1 MDKISFDLLKQ
12 MMQADVEGL
21 VSIYL
26 PTWRSGNEASQSRIQ
41 LKNILREAEERLAGK
56 GFGTR
61 EAQNMLKPA
70 AMLLE
75 DTLFWQNQE
84 KTLAIFVSPD
94 SFKYYKLPI
103 SAEETLVVGN
113 RYYIR
118 PLIKY
123 LSSDTRF
130 NVLTVSQSDMKLFSA
145 TPYGIDKMEIPE
157 LNELIEDYVPAN
169 ELRQEATSPKGAAG
183 GSTSFLHGYNEMS
196 QTEKNEITKLL
207 RSVDKEVV
215 KILKDTGN
223 PLVVYSVDYLFPMYR
238 EVSSYPHLMEVS
250 IKGSP
255 DDADPRE
262 MHAKAWEIVSKR
274 QENITGRELEK
285 YMTLKGTDS
294 KLAGSETAEIAKS
307 ALHGGVDRLFI
318 AENIQQWG
326 SLNEDSGEI
335 ILDNKEGLGHQDL
348 LDLAAV
354 LTMEKGGKVYVLD
367 NEKMPI
373 LKPAAAVFRF

>member
-1 MDKISFDLLKQ
+1 MDKVNFDLLKQ
-12 MMQADVEGL
+12 MMQADFEGL

-41 LKNILREAEERLAGK
+41 LKNILREAEVRLTGK
-56 GFGTR
+56 GYGTR

-70 AMLLE
+70 AMLIE
-75 DTLFWQNQE
+75 NTLFWQNQE

-94 SFKYYKLPI
+94 SFKYYKFPI
-103 SAEETLVVGN
+103 SVEETLVVGN

-130 NVLTVSQSDMKLFSA
+130 NVLTVSQSDIKLFSG
-145 TPYGIDKMEIPE
+145 TQYGIDKMEIPV
-157 LNELIEDYVPAN
+157 LNELINDYVPAN

-196 QTEKNEITKLL
+196 QTEKNEINKLL
-207 RSVDKEVV
+207 RSVDKEVA
-215 KILKDTGN
+215 KILKDSGN

-238 EVSSYPHLMEVS
+238 EVSNYPHLMEVS
-250 IKGSP
+250 IKGNP

-262 MHAKAWEIVSKR
+262 IHAKAWEIVSKR
-274 QENITGRELEK
+274 QENITNRELEK

-294 KLAGSETAEIAKS
+294 KLAGCETAEIAKS

-335 ILDNKEGLGHQDL
+335 ILNNKEGLGHQDL

-367 NEKMPI
+367 KEKMPI